1 MQTIKQRLVDSC
13 TEIRAEYLNN
23 LYEFLLRQGYE
34 DKLIVTLEPLLYNDD
49 NPEPDIAIQRIIV
62 HCSCQFLEEAGIEV
76 DAQVAYNN
84 PMALYNMLSSI
95 NETIELWEDYEGL
108 LELFQSN
115 TAYDLAAI
123 ISLVSGEL
131 KPTQYIDLI
140 VRVQD
145 RVFDTIRKYLEYR
158 IQETSDEIPNER
170 IPSKILDLVKLYV
183 TRFSDN
189 RVAALYQTA
198 GISCSD
204 EQIMQQI
211 DYEYEP
217 NMPAHYQHQIA
228 VCAVGLIIRKAQYYT
243 EAYALIEQYV
253 HLLTDTNAAKDII
266 SISKEA
272 DSILEM
278 LYKEVENE
286 EA

>member
-189 RVAALYQTA
+189 RVAAFYQTA

-211 DYEYEP
+211 DYEYES